1 MSIYPSPFVSPSLK
15 ISSTFVSLS
24 LFPPITAELISR
36 LLIKPSPLI
45 SILVNAD
52 AAPYLPLNLADF
64 EYHSSC

>member
-36 LLIKPSPLI
+36 LLIRPSPLI